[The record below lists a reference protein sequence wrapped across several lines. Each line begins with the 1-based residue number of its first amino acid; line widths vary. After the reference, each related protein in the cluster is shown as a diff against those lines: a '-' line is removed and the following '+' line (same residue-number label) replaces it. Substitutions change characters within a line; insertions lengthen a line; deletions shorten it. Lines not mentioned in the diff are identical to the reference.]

1 MLKARVFISCGQRNN
16 REKSFG
22 NYLVEYFQ
30 EKGFETYFAEEIH
43 DSKPLL
49 LSILDALKES
59 EYFIAFNPNREDSG
73 DVGSIF
79 VQQEIAIAASARI
92 PSLYFY
98 SAGVNKLKGMSGGMH
113 LNACQLV
120 GLF

>member
-1 MLKARVFISCGQRNN
+1 MLKARFFISCGQRNN